1 MGIFPLSSSRKKTV
15 RVGLVLLLLM
25 APLRFAPVHGA
36 SMEPTLFEGDLVC
49 FYLIPHGILPSRGDV
64 VVFQAPT
71 ESDKLF
77 VKRLVGLPG
86 DYLRFKDGQLR
97 INGLRFE
104 LPEGAVQPEFELSAW
119 VPDGHFYAIGD
130 HSAVS
135 YDSRSFG
142 PVDQD
147 RLVGSLI
154 GF

>member
-1 MGIFPLSSSRKKTV
+1 MGFFPLSPPRRKTLW
-15 RVGLVLLLLM
+15 VGLVGLLLM

-36 SMEPTLFEGDLVC
+36 SMEPTLYEGDLVC
-49 FYLIPHGILPSRGDV
+49 FYLIPHGMLPSRGDV

-71 ESDKLF
+71 KPEKLF

-86 DYLRFKDGQLR
+86 DYLRFKNGQLR

-104 LPEGAVQPEFELSAW
+104 LPEGAVQSEYELSAW
-119 VPDGHFYAIGD
+119 VPEGHFYAIGD
-130 HSAVS
+130 HSEVS

-142 PVDQD
+142 PIDQD